1 MSFHQNFHDR
11 RDNQSRFVFF
21 IFPGDTSKSL
31 NSPPNKC
38 QNTGSLIYAGYKYTP
53 ATPGSDRTV
62 NTIQVQT
69 CLPLCSLGCR
79 ATRNMF
85 QSRLLFH
92 HCSLKEKHKGAT
104 QAAKQNCPT
113 QLNFDYESSKL
124 LLIQN
129 NSMFSCVKLAT
140 DIWSAVTC
148 WAISCHRCFYYL
160 ANTSNL
166 YLHFLHVFNCFL
178 IIDNSYIFRPNL
190 TYMV

>member
-1 MSFHQNFHDR
+1 MSFRQNFHDR

-21 IFPGDTSKSL
+21 IFTGDTSKSL

-38 QNTGSLIYAGYKYTP
+38 QNTGSLIYPGYKYTP

-113 QLNFDYESSKL
+113 RPALELHTRLECFASARHTGGEQAQERDPR
-124 LLIQN
+124 QQR
-129 NSMFSCVKLAT
+129 AT
-140 DIWSAVTC
+140 AVT
-148 WAISCHRCFYYL
+148 APPAFQH
-160 ANTSNL
+160 
-166 YLHFLHVFNCFL
+166 
-178 IIDNSYIFRPNL
+178 
-190 TYMV
+190 

>member
-1 MSFHQNFHDR
+1 MCHSARISMTGVIISQDLSSSSSQETL
-11 RDNQSRFVFF
+11 QSHS
-21 IFPGDTSKSL
+21 ILPLTSVRTQEAWY
-31 NSPPNKC
+31 P
-38 QNTGSLIYAGYKYTP
+38 GYKYTP

-113 QLNFDYESSKL
+113 RPALELHTRLECFASARHTGGEQAQERDPR
-124 LLIQN
+124 QQR
-129 NSMFSCVKLAT
+129 AT
-140 DIWSAVTC
+140 AVT
-148 WAISCHRCFYYL
+148 APPAFQH
-160 ANTSNL
+160 
-166 YLHFLHVFNCFL
+166 
-178 IIDNSYIFRPNL
+178 
-190 TYMV
+190 